1 MAIATHKVG
10 IGIGI
15 CIDFL
20 ADFCLGEIIQRTE
33 VFLELIMNES
43 WTRISYIFF
52 HMALFIFCNLHRY
65 LYWNICLLFA

>member
-43 WTRISYIFF
+43 
-52 HMALFIFCNLHRY
+52 
-65 LYWNICLLFA
+65 